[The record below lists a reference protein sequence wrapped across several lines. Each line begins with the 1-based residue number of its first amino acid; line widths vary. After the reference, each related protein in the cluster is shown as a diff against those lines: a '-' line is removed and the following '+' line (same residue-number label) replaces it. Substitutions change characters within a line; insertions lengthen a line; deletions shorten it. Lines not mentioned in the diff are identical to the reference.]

1 MARELG
7 SELTRVLR
15 ADGALLGLFGTTQAP
30 DRRYTKHII
39 LDEVSL
45 KYRSYPAARARQAVL
60 LNRDIIRL
68 FPGLRVSDSFL
79 LQSNLRE
86 LLFRKHA

>member
-68 FPGLRVSDSFL
+68 FSGLRVSDSFL